1 MSKFLKVFSYIVL
14 SLLFQSTVFLEP
26 FSFDASTPIEHSTPA
41 LMYGTELAS
50 IGHPIPCSV
59 KGLDYNQFYKIW
71 KCPRIVVEV
80 AVRVVGR
87 LTCIAWKHLAYI

>member
-1 MSKFLKVFSYIVL
+1 MSDLVGNPNCLFSHANAHC
-14 SLLFQSTVFLEP
+14 FQSTVFLEP
-26 FSFDASTPIEHSTPA
+26 FSFDAQTPIEHPIPA
-41 LMYGTELAS
+41 MMYGTELAS

-80 AVRVVGR
+80 AVSGS
-87 LTCIAWKHLAYI
+87 CGM